1 MSAKKKLNASLDD
14 LFSKSAPQPDPT
26 AEQLPAADSA
36 ALPAKAAPHE
46 PPRSGAAAKAKKSV
60 AETASAADRQLVVF
74 SLANEF
80 YGVDITL
87 VESIIRTERVTVVP
101 HAPHF
106 INGVINMRGEVLPVI
121 DLSSRFG
128 LPRNEETKDTRII
141 VIEVNQ
147 LRVGMVVDAVTEVMN
162 VSESLIEPPSPLV
175 MTIDSAFVNGIAKVP
190 DRLII
195 LLDLEKIIHVEEVI
209 A

>member
-1 MSAKKKLNASLDD
+1 MSAKKKLNASLDE
-14 LFSKSAPQPDPT
+14 LFSNSAPQPEST
-26 AEQLPAADSA
+26 EHPAGADT
-36 ALPAKAAPHE
+36 AAPPAEAASQE
-46 PPRSGAAAKAKKSV
+46 PARNGAAAKAKKSA
-60 AETASAADRQLVVF
+60 AETSSAADRQLVVF

-87 VESIIRTERVTVVP
+87 VESIVRTERVTVVP
-101 HAPHF
+101 HAPQF
-106 INGVINMRGEVLPVI
+106 IDGVINMRGEVLPVI

-147 LRVGMVVDAVTEVMN
+147 LRVGMVVDAVTEVLN

-195 LLDLEKIIHVEEVI
+195 LLDLDKIIQVEEAI